1 MFWHRWFCHW
11 FVLTTLVLPFCVVLA
26 GAAAGLCCS
35 LDLLGPAALPLFLL
49 ALLFC
54 RLCLSVHWFCHSFC
68 AARWFCNFV
77 FCPTGF
83 AACFSV
89 GPPAGFAA
97 GFGEYRTTNYFTQ
110 SSLSDP
116 PASYYILASVIALYS
131 IYNIG
136 LKGSVTARGMDK
148 HATLSSE
155 VHALP
160 YLVVAFL
167 VLGAMRVRCWCLR
180 TYDVGTML
188 LGLSGTIVGLS

>member
-1 MFWHRWFCHW
+1 MLC
-11 FVLTTLVLPFCVVLA
+11 LLVLPLVFVARWICWAQLHCRCFCWPSCFVACV
-26 GAAAGLCCS
+26 
-35 LDLLGPAALPLFLL
+35 
-49 ALLFC
+49 
-54 RLCLSVHWFCHSFC
+54 CLS
-68 AARWFCNFV
+68 
-77 FCPTGF
+77 TGF
-83 AACFSV
+83 AAVFV
-89 GPPAGFAA
+89 WPAGFAILFSVPLVLPHVFLLA
-97 GFGEYRTTNYFTQ
+97 RPLVLPLALGNIEQRIILPKA
-110 SSLSDP
+110 LSVTP

-160 YLVVAFL
+160 SLVVAFL